1 MIKVTMAMA
10 VEDLYR
16 HRLCMVGIWILVSIS
31 VVSILGVGADPAG
44 DATILQA
51 FKAGITNSDV
61 LGWTATNPCNWNS
74 KMVVCDTAGNVN
86 QLRVRNLSLTG
97 TVTPDINKLTSLTY
111 LELNYNNFQGAMPT
125 LSGLTNLQHAF
136 LDDNQ
141 FSTIPGDF
149 FDGLTSIIEIYIDNN
164 PLNVSSGG
172 WIIPGA
178 LQYDTTLT
186 LLSMNNVSA
195 TGAIPS
201 FLGSMTSLTT
211 FRASYNNF
219 LGGIPGS
226 FNTSNLA
233 TLWLN
238 NQAMNGS
245 IDVVGGM
252 TSLKELWLQGN
263 QFTGTVPD
271 GLASAAGLSSLRINT
286 NKLVGR
292 LSSGLSSL
300 PLQELLMNNNYLTGE
315 LPVFSTVVASSF
327 SYDSGS
333 FCGAAG
339 VACSAKVNVL
349 LDFLAAAGWPEA
361 VSMTWTGPDPCT
373 GWTGVTCDATTGEVI
388 SIVLR
393 QDSLVGS
400 ISPTLANLTSLTTL
414 ILSGNTLTGT
424 IPSQLTSLTSLKTV
438 DVSNNNLSGPLP
450 SFAASVKFIYTG
462 NALLTGSVAPSPSGV
477 ASPGT
482 SPVGTPSS
490 PGTSP
495 AGPPSSPGT
504 SPTAGN
510 PPASSTAPG
519 STGSTGTGSISP
531 GSSPV
536 NGTVSPG
543 HSPSSSKVNLAP
555 VLGGVTGGAGLCAII
570 GALVIF
576 CYCRKKKR
584 PGLNG
589 MVVHPR
595 DSEPEMLKVVVN
607 HHNSSSSSSSGVSN
621 QATGS
626 STENGSLTLGD
637 SMYSSSLS
645 KDGQVW
651 SLYFT

>member
-1 MIKVTMAMA
+1 MAMA
-10 VEDLYR
+10 MENLHH
-16 HRLCMVGIWILVSIS
+16 HRLRTVGILILVSIS
-31 VVSILGVGADPAG
+31 VVSLLGVGADPAG
-44 DATILQA
+44 DATILQT

-61 LGWTATNPCNWNS
+61 LGWTGTNPCSWNS

-86 QLRVRNLSLTG
+86 ELRVRNLSLTG
-97 TVTPDINKLTSLTY
+97 TVTPDINKLTGLTY
-111 LELNYNNFQGAMPT
+111 LELNYNAFQGAMPT
-125 LSGLTNLQHAF
+125 LSGLAKLQHAF

-149 FDGLTSIIEIYIDNN
+149 FDGLSSILEIWLDNN
-164 PLNVSSGG
+164 PLNVSTGG
-172 WIIPGA
+172 WSIPGV
-178 LQYDTTLT
+178 LQNATTLT
-186 LLSMNNVSA
+186 SLNMNNVSA

-201 FLGSMTSLTT
+201 FLGTMTSLTT
-211 FRASYNNF
+211 FRAAYNNF

-226 FNTSNLA
+226 FKTSNIQY
-233 TLWLN
+233 LWLN

-252 TSLKELWLQGN
+252 TSLQQLWLQGN
-263 QFTGTVPD
+263 SFIGTVPD
-271 GLASAAGLSSLRINT
+271 GLASAAGLTSLRINS
-286 NKLVGR
+286 NNLVGR
-292 LSSGLSSL
+292 LPSGLSSL
-300 PLQELLMNNNYLTGE
+300 PLKELLMNNNHLTGE
-315 LPVFSTVVASSF
+315 LLVFSSVVASSF

-339 VACSAKVNVL
+339 VACSAKVNAL

-361 VSMTWTGPDPCT
+361 VSMKWVGPDPCS
-373 GWTGVTCDATTGEVI
+373 GWTGVTCDTTGEVI

-393 QDSLVGS
+393 NDVLVGS
-400 ISPTLANLTSLTTL
+400 ISPSLANLTSLTTL

-450 SFAASVKFIYTG
+450 SFATSVNFIYSG
-462 NALLTGSVAPSPSGV
+462 NPMLTGSAAPSPSGV

-482 SPVGTPSS
+482 SPVGTPSA
-490 PGTSP
+490 PGTP
-495 AGPPSSPGT
+495 
-504 SPTAGN
+504 PTAGTT
-510 PPASSTAPG
+510 PASSAAPG

-531 GSSPV
+531 GSSPA

-543 HSPSSSKVNLAP
+543 HSPSSSKVNIAS
-555 VLGGVTGGAGLCAII
+555 VLGGVFGGAGLCAII
-570 GALVIF
+570 GAFVIF
-576 CYCRKKKR
+576 CYCRKEKR
-584 PGLNG
+584 RGPNG

-637 SMYSSSLS
+637 SMYSSSVS
-645 KDGQVW
+645 KDGQV
-651 SLYFT
+651 